1 LVCAATRRFYGT
13 VAIMRAED
21 RTAISLGALGL
32 GSNAVALSVPQLWP
46 HINWII
52 WFSIFCLGTAIFSGS
67 VLFLIYEH
75 ILKSQMSALLWR
87 RAVYGAILLSVIG
100 GISYYT
106 LLPPPPQP
114 LSLRDIYLT
123 DFAGL
128 GKSFAK
134 FDIKDQSHPDSD
146 AVRVDMRK
154 LYNHEINAYFLA
166 FFVPFSRK
174 ITDMSAYDAC
184 SYIVQ
189 NYVTLVQQYLPKA
202 KMDAESPGDSD
213 WMRDRDLKFTGRIYL
228 YVEGQISAEQ
238 IGQLTTAARKEDV
251 YLQMRSS
258 EYHSLHWNDEWRR
271 EPAKVERQR

>member
-1 LVCAATRRFYGT
+1 
-13 VAIMRAED
+13 
-21 RTAISLGALGL
+21 
-32 GSNAVALSVPQLWP
+32 
-46 HINWII
+46 
-52 WFSIFCLGTAIFSGS
+52 
-67 VLFLIYEH
+67 
-75 ILKSQMSALLWR
+75 
-87 RAVYGAILLSVIG
+87 
-100 GISYYT
+100 
-106 LLPPPPQP
+106 
-114 LSLRDIYLT
+114 
-123 DFAGL
+123 
-128 GKSFAK
+128 
-134 FDIKDQSHPDSD
+134 
-146 AVRVDMRK
+146 
-154 LYNHEINAYFLA
+154 
-166 FFVPFSRK
+166 
-174 ITDMSAYDAC
+174 MSAYDAC